1 MKEFFGFGGYARE
14 AEGFFSWQHLLF
26 CSCLMAVMVAL
37 AVFFGLRNREK
48 AEKEK
53 NRVLIAAALMIDGF
67 ELFKIVLICCRNGIS
82 SLSRLLPLFLCS
94 IPLFALPLAA
104 FARGRLREMSLDFLV
119 IFGLLVAFLGTY
131 GAGNNYA
138 VYPVLGFD
146 NVVSGITH
154 AISGFS
160 SLYLLL
166 ARMVSMKKETMPL
179 TFAGMAGFCAA
190 AYLADVLIP
199 YNYMF
204 LIRDDG
210 TPYGIFYRLVNG
222 HPVFYPLIVVGLFL
236 VCIAAAYG
244 IAALARKR
252 REPAA

>member
-1 MKEFFGFGGYARE
+1 MKEFFGFGGYTRK
-14 AEGFFSWQHLLF
+14 AEGFFSWQHVLF
-26 CSCLMAVMVAL
+26 CSLLMVVMVLL
-37 AVFFGLRNREK
+37 AVFFGLKNRK
-48 AEKEK
+48 KTEKEK

-67 ELFKIVLICCRNGIS
+67 ELFKIVLICCRDGLS

-94 IPLFALPLAA
+94 IPLFVLPIAA
-104 FARGRLREMSLDFLV
+104 FGKGKLREMSLDFLV

-131 GAGNNYA
+131 GAGNNYS
-138 VYPVLGFD
+138 VYPVLCFD

-160 SLYLLL
+160 SLYLIL
-166 ARMVSMKKETMPL
+166 ARMVSMKKKTLPL
-179 TFAGMAGFCAA
+179 TFAGMVVFCGV

-210 TPYGIFYRLVNG
+210 TPYSIFYRMVNG

-236 VCIAAAYG
+236 VCIAGAYG
-244 IAALARKR
+244 IVSLARRKK
-252 REPAA
+252 AA